1 MSNEIDEYIR
11 MQKVI
16 FGKLMHEKPLYDL
29 MVTQKIPQ
37 EIVLRLLDKLPQHKP
52 DEHFKIDRYVKF
64 IHGKIPSSFQEILEQ
79 KPGLAHLDISLE
91 RRLDGYT
98 PLIPGDVI
106 YYPCAFGKQEVH
118 HMGIYVGDGFVV
130 NQWWEP
136 GNFAEKFMGLTSWGS
151 PNAYI
156 ILISL
161 KDFIPPLDAI
171 CDDKNIYILDRE
183 TASKYLATPF
193 KSRLEIINTALDMVG
208 PNKYSFVPSLI
219 WTTSKTHNCHSLAL
233 NIATGKCGLV
243 HIDSKRTVS
252 KILALKR
259 INDKSLH
266 SAPKNK
272 FKEDP
277 DINIEIE
284 KLTEEYEKS
293 LTTKKQILTTLVSSV
308 SNIRDKITRNLFP
321 Y

>member
-1 MSNEIDEYIR
+1 MSIEFDEYIR
-11 MQKVI
+11 MKKII
-16 FGKLMHEKPLYDL
+16 FGKSRNEKPYNDL
-29 MVTQKIPQ
+29 METAKIPQ

-64 IHGKIPSSFQEILEQ
+64 IDGIIPSSFQEILEQ

-130 NQWWEP
+130 EQRWEP
-136 GNFAEKFMGLTSWGS
+136 GNFFQMIMGLTSWGS

-156 ILISL
+156 ILISV
-161 KDFIPPLDAI
+161 KDFLPRLDFT
-171 CDDKNIYILDRE
+171 CKDKNIYILDRE
-183 TASKYLATPF
+183 TASIYLGTPF
-193 KSRLEIINTALDMVG
+193 KSRLEIINTALEMVG
-208 PNKYSFVPSLI
+208 PNRYSFLPSLI
-219 WTTSKTHNCHSLAL
+219 WTTDKTHNCHSFAL
-233 NIATGKCGLV
+233 MVATGKCDLV
-243 HIDSKRTVS
+243 HLDSKINVS

-284 KLTEEYEKS
+284 RLTEEYEKS
-293 LTTKKQILTTLVSSV
+293 LTIKKKILTALVSSV
-308 SNIRDKITRNLFP
+308 SNIRHKITRNLFP